1 MIEFKD
7 LMNRLFKSK
16 LVNDSFWALFGNIM
30 GKGLALAAGIIVAR
44 FLGKDIYGEYGI
56 IRNTLMSLAIFST
69 FGLGYTATKY
79 VAEYKN
85 CKPEYIKIILKYCIN
100 ITLIVSGIMALLLL
114 ISANYIS
121 ENILNAPHLTIPLRL
136 VAVWIVFNA
145 VTTTQIG
152 ILAGFNEFKGMARVN
167 TITGVATFITSL
179 VFTYLWKLEG
189 ALIALLISQILNWY
203 LNLIL
208 VKKHKSKLFSDELSK
223 KNLIKEIINF
233 SLPVALQE
241 ATYSATTWLTSLLLI
256 KLSSFGQLG
265 LFTAAIQ
272 WNAIILFIPGILR
285 NVILSHLSESV
296 NNQKQHI
303 RVLKLT
309 LFINFLVTFT
319 LSVSVFFMADLIV
332 GFYGPTFLGLKEV
345 IRIALI
351 ITIFSSLSNVY
362 TQAYLSKGKSWL
374 IFLIRFMRDA
384 GVLLLSYFLLL
395 NTEGNLGAMALIYSS
410 LILDIFFLLLLAT
423 IFHFELKYI

>member
-1 MIEFKD
+1 
-7 LMNRLFKSK
+7 MNRLLKSK
-16 LVNDSFWALFGNIM
+16 LINDSFWALFGNIV

-56 IRNTLMSLAIFST
+56 IRNTLMSLTIFST

-85 CKPEYIKIILKYCIN
+85 SKPEYIKIILKYCIN

-145 VTTTQIG
+145 VTTTHIG
-152 ILAGFNEFKGMARVN
+152 FLAGFNEFKGMTRVN

-233 SLPVALQE
+233 SFPVALQE
-241 ATYSATTWLTSLLLI
+241 ATYSITTWLTSLILI
-256 KLSSFGQLG
+256 KLSGYGQLG
-265 LFTAAIQ
+265 LFSAAIQ

-296 NNQKQHI
+296 NNQNQHI

-319 LSVSVFFMADLIV
+319 LSIAVFLMSDLIV
-332 GFYGPTFLGLKEV
+332 GFYGSTFIGLKEV
-345 IRIALI
+345 IRFAII
-351 ITIFSSLSNVY
+351 ITIFSSLTNVY

-374 IFLIRFMRDA
+374 IFFIRFIRDA
-384 GVLLLSYFLLL
+384 GVLLLSYFLLVY
-395 NTEGNLGAMALIYSS
+395 TEGNLGAMALIYSS

-423 IFHFELKYI
+423 IFHLELKYI

>member
-7 LMNRLFKSK
+7 LMNRLLKSK

-85 CKPEYIKIILKYCIN
+85 SKPEYIKIILKYCIN

-265 LFTAAIQ
+265 LFSAAMQ

-345 IRIALI
+345 IRFALI

-374 IFLIRFMRDA
+374 IFLIRFIRDA

>member
-7 LMNRLFKSK
+7 LMNRLLKSK
-16 LVNDSFWALFGNIM
+16 LINDSFWALFGNIV

-56 IRNTLMSLAIFST
+56 IRNTLMSLTIFST

-85 CKPEYIKIILKYCIN
+85 SKPEYIKIILKYCIN

-152 ILAGFNEFKGMARVN
+152 FLAGFNEFKGMTRVN

-233 SLPVALQE
+233 SFPVALQE
-241 ATYSATTWLTSLLLI
+241 ATYSITTWLTSLILI
-256 KLSSFGQLG
+256 KLSGYGQLG
-265 LFTAAIQ
+265 LFSAAMQ

-319 LSVSVFFMADLIV
+319 LSVSVFFMAGLIV

-345 IRIALI
+345 IRFALI

-374 IFLIRFMRDA
+374 IFLIRFIRDA

-395 NTEGNLGAMALIYSS
+395 NTEGNLGAMALIISS
-410 LILDIFFLLLLAT
+410 LISEAVFLITLSSV
-423 IFHFELKYI
+423 FHLKLK

>member
-1 MIEFKD
+1 
-7 LMNRLFKSK
+7 MNRLLKSK
-16 LVNDSFWALFGNIM
+16 LINDSFWALFGNIV

-56 IRNTLMSLAIFST
+56 IRNTLMSLTIFST

-85 CKPEYIKIILKYCIN
+85 SKPEYIKIILKYCIN

-152 ILAGFNEFKGMARVN
+152 FLAGFNEFKGMTRVN

-233 SLPVALQE
+233 SFPVALQE
-241 ATYSATTWLTSLLLI
+241 ATYSITTWLTSLILI
-256 KLSSFGQLG
+256 KLSGYGQLG
-265 LFTAAIQ
+265 LFSAAMQ

-319 LSVSVFFMADLIV
+319 LSVSVFFMAGLIV

-345 IRIALI
+345 IRFALI

-374 IFLIRFMRDA
+374 IFLIRFIRDA

-395 NTEGNLGAMALIYSS
+395 NTEGNLGAMALIISS
-410 LILDIFFLLLLAT
+410 LISEAVFLITLSSV
-423 IFHFELKYI
+423 FHLKLK

>member
-7 LMNRLFKSK
+7 LINRLLKSK